1 MAVLNL
7 VETIR
12 STLEQEMRRD
22 KSIVLLG
29 EDVGKNGGVFR
40 VTESLFQKFGP
51 ERVID
56 TPLAEVGIIGVSIG
70 LAIAGMK
77 PVPEVQFDGFSLPM
91 LDQLY
96 NHAVR
101 IKKRSQGRYS
111 CHFVLRIPTGGGIK
125 AYEHHSESLETFFCH
140 IPGLKVLAPSR
151 PYNAKGLL
159 VSALY
164 DSGPVVFLEPK
175 KVYRAI
181 KEQVPESSYTLP
193 IGKAEIVQEGKDLTI
208 ITWGALQ
215 RIVWQVAED
224 LIDKY
229 SIEIIDLLSLS
240 PLDKET
246 ILNSVKKTGR
256 CIIVQEAPKTCG
268 FGAELAAF
276 IQEEAILSLKA
287 PVMRVTG
294 PDIPIPLARLEN
306 YYIPD
311 KENIKQ
317 VVEKI
322 IKF

>member
-1 MAVLNL
+1 MPILNL

-12 STLEQEMRRD
+12 TTLEQEMRRD
-22 KSIVLLG
+22 KRIILLG

-40 VTESLFQKFGP
+40 VTEGLWQKFGDQ
-51 ERVID
+51 RVID
-56 TPLAEVGIIGVSIG
+56 TPLAEVGIIGISIG
-70 LAIAGMK
+70 LAVAGMK
-77 PVPEVQFDGFSLPM
+77 PVPEVQFDGFSIPM

-101 IKKRSQGRYS
+101 IKRRSQGKYS
-111 CHFVLRIPTGGGIK
+111 CPLVLRVPHGGGIK

-159 VSALY
+159 VSALR

-181 KEQVPESSYTLP
+181 KEEVPEESYTLP
-193 IGKAEIVQEGKDLTI
+193 IGKAEIVQEGKDITI
-208 ITWGALQ
+208 LAWGALQ
-215 RIVWQVAED
+215 RVVWQAAED
-224 LIDKY
+224 LAEKY
-229 SIEIIDLLSLS
+229 SVEIIDLLSLV

-256 CIIVQEAPKTCG
+256 CVIVQEAPKTCG
-268 FGAELAAF
+268 FGAELAAL
-276 IQEEAILSLKA
+276 IQEEAILHLKA
-287 PVMRVTG
+287 PVLRVTG
-294 PDIPIPLARLEN
+294 PDVPMPLARLED

-311 KENIKQ
+311 KEK
-317 VVEKI
+317 VKKAVEKVMV
-322 IKF
+322 F